1 MLTPLLV
8 LLFGA
13 AAIGLV
19 VAVLRDS
26 RRKGYPAGYRRGRP
40 LPAHPVQRL
49 AERPPRRP
57 PMTQRGRARPN
68 LGPTPRVPLEPHSAP
83 SAPAHET
90 APPPRPTPPR
100 PERAY
105 SERGAAALEE
115 GAGARATRVPAGTTP
130 PPPRRQR
137 PTPQVPA
144 ALATSAAGAWD
155 RTRETA
161 ALAVTRGREVI
172 ATAATS
178 PRTKRATRSV
188 REWLQRAAAGTSEG
202 LERFSVFTREQFE
215 RDPRR
220 AGIVAAAAAVGL
232 VVILLLGVMAFT
244 GGGDDQP
251 ADGVGGPSNGAVSG
265 GATQPAGAATAPGVE
280 TAMPT
285 PTAPLPPLAGAPYSE
300 TSMTA
305 ALAARGITPAVLD
318 EAYPCT
324 GATTTPRTFEVA
336 AAGGEQ
342 QYVLL
347 VYADSAGIN
356 GDWVIGGGR
365 PAFRN
370 GACAAGAE
378 TIYFNANVLLVLP
391 NTTSADLRTQIVDAF
406 LSMQ

>member
-13 AAIGLV
+13 AALGLV
-19 VAVLRDS
+19 VVVLRDS

-49 AERPPRRP
+49 AQRPPRRP
-57 PMTQRGRARPN
+57 PMTQRGSARPN
-68 LGPTPRVPLEPHSAP
+68 LGPPPRVPVEPRSAP
-83 SAPAHET
+83 SAPARET
-90 APPPRPTPPR
+90 AQPPRPTPPR

-105 SERGAAALEE
+105 ADRGAAALEE
-115 GAGARATRVPAGTTP
+115 GAGAPATRVPAGTTP

-144 ALATSAAGAWD
+144 ALATGAAGAWD

-161 ALAVTRGREVI
+161 TLAVSRSRKVI

-178 PRTKRATRSV
+178 PRTKRATQTA
-188 REWLQRAAAGTSEG
+188 REWVQRAAAATGDG
-202 LERFSVFTREQFE
+202 LQRFSVFTREQFE

-220 AGIVAAAAAVGL
+220 AGIVAAAVGVGV
-232 VVILLLGVMAFT
+232 VVILLLGVMALT
-244 GGGDDQP
+244 GGGD
-251 ADGVGGPSNGAVSG
+251 GPSPDGGQPSGGAVSG

-280 TAMPT
+280 TATPA
-285 PTAPLPPLAGAPYSE
+285 PTAPPAPLAGAPYNE
-300 TSMTA
+300 TSMTS
-305 ALAARGITPAVLD
+305 ALGVRGVTPAVLN
-318 EAYPCT
+318 EAYPCA
-324 GATTTPRTFEVA
+324 GATTTPRTFEVTGP
-336 AAGGEQ
+336 GGEQ

-347 VYADSAGIN
+347 VYADSAGMN

-365 PAFRN
+365 PVFRN
-370 GACAAGAE
+370 GTCAADAE

-391 NTTSADLRTQIVDAF
+391 DTTSAELRTQIVDAF
-406 LSMQ
+406 LAMQ